1 MFARVKT
8 PDSILAKAKKH
19 HNTQDEITQKI
30 RDIAG
35 LRIVTQ
41 FEEDIYALRELIIAR
56 SDLHVIAVKD
66 YFTAPKESGYKSI
79 HLIAEYCVDTCNGA
93 ETILCEI
100 QLRTLAMDYWATIE
114 HSLNYKYKSE
124 NSTADCK
131 AIASC
136 CTIDE
141 EIDRTL
147 GKIREEIVDAQKLFQ
162 RKTDLMN
169 QIIRSSQCAQPLG
182 RKKSGKKI
190 LQRFFGN
197 ARMPT
202 IRCS

>member
-1 MFARVKT
+1 
-8 PDSILAKAKKH
+8 
-19 HNTQDEITQKI
+19 
-30 RDIAG
+30 
-35 LRIVTQ
+35 
-41 FEEDIYALRELIIAR
+41 LRELIIAR

-124 NSTADCK
+124 IPQP
-131 AIASC
+131 IAKQLQAVAHS
-136 CTIDE
+136 IE

-169 QIIRSSQCAQPLG
+169 QIIDRLNVLSRLG
-182 RKKSGKKI
+182 EKNRVKKYYKDFSEMRDADNTVQLSLLNKELENEIQKISKK
-190 LQRFFGN
+190 
-197 ARMPT
+197 
-202 IRCS
+202 